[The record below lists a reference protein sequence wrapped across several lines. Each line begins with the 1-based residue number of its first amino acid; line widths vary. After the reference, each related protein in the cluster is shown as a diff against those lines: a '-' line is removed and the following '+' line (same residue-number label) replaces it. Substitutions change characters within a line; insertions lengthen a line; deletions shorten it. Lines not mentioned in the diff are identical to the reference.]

1 MSQIDQLKYKYARLN
16 VLEKVIVIN
25 VIIFLLALILNPIVP
40 SVFKWLRLQSDF
52 YDVLYKPWTIFTYG
66 FVHFGLFHMIFNM
79 LWLYLLGRI
88 FMNLFNPK
96 MALNI
101 YFLGIIV
108 GGLAFLFG
116 YNVFSSFF
124 SANAYL
130 IGASGGVSALLIFIS
145 TYLPDK
151 NIRFFTFNLKL
162 WWIAVAFVAFDI
174 IGLFGSNAG
183 GSLAHLGGAL
193 LGFVYAKQLEKGND
207 IGAGFGRFM
216 DNIASW
222 FKPNN
227 KSNLKTVHK
236 TKSKVAGYDKKE
248 FNELNTQKKIDT
260 ILDKISK
267 SGYDSLTKEEK
278 DFLFRAGK

>member
-25 VIIFLLALILNPIVP
+25 VIVFLLALILNPIAP
-40 SVFKWLRLQSDF
+40 GVFKWLRLQSDF

-88 FMNLFNPK
+88 FMNLFSPK

-116 YNVFSSFF
+116 YNVFSNFF
-124 SANAYL
+124 TGNAYL

-145 TYLPDK
+145 AYMPDK
-151 NIRFFTFNLKL
+151 DIRFFTFNSTE
-162 WWIAVAFVAFDI
+162 WC
-174 IGLFGSNAG
+174 S
-183 GSLAHLGGAL
+183 
-193 LGFVYAKQLEKGND
+193 
-207 IGAGFGRFM
+207 
-216 DNIASW
+216 
-222 FKPNN
+222 
-227 KSNLKTVHK
+227 
-236 TKSKVAGYDKKE
+236 
-248 FNELNTQKKIDT
+248 
-260 ILDKISK
+260 
-267 SGYDSLTKEEK
+267 
-278 DFLFRAGK
+278 